1 MMRKSFNLALLLL
14 LATGGLLSAQTLEAL
29 RLKYERFEYVAVVDQ
44 ARQMLQPEQKLDSAS
59 VKQVLLLSA
68 MSNYALQNIDA
79 AMTDFQELLRL
90 DPQFEPD
97 ATKTSPKII
106 QFFHEIKRRFPSA
119 EKERMIVRTDT
130 VRMVQEVGRPML
142 SALKRSMIWPGW
154 GHCYLADRSKGRLL
168 RAASLL
174 SLTAAIYATLDCS
187 KKEKAYLSTTS
198 RWLMDQRYDK
208 FDRAYKTRNIAWGV
222 FAATWLFGQ
231 VDLLYFHHPALSERV
246 SMKAEPGQIS
256 LCWQL
261 AL

>member
-106 QFFHEIKRRFPSA
+106 QFFPNHI
-119 EKERMIVRTDT
+119 
-130 VRMVQEVGRPML
+130 
-142 SALKRSMIWPGW
+142 
-154 GHCYLADRSKGRLL
+154 H
-168 RAASLL
+168 
-174 SLTAAIYATLDCS
+174 
-187 KKEKAYLSTTS
+187 
-198 RWLMDQRYDK
+198 
-208 FDRAYKTRNIAWGV
+208 
-222 FAATWLFGQ
+222 
-231 VDLLYFHHPALSERV
+231 
-246 SMKAEPGQIS
+246 
-256 LCWQL
+256 
-261 AL
+261 